1 MTENLEHSPDAHQE
15 KAVAEAERFLAF
27 TLSGEHYGIPLLKV
41 KEVIELTKIT
51 PLPYA
56 PNYFKGIMN
65 LRGQVISVVDL
76 RLKFKMSKAEI
87 GSQSAIVILDL
98 SPLCLG
104 VIVDSI
110 NCVLATERS
119 EIQARPDVESQVK
132 SDYIL
137 GVIRSNQDL
146 VLLLDVERTLNA
158 EDFRTIESQTKAR
171 AA

>member
-1 MTENLEHSPDAHQE
+1 MNEAIEPSSESHQE
-15 KAVAEAERFLAF
+15 KATTEAERFLAF
-27 TLSGEHYGIPLLKV
+27 SLNGERYGIPLLKV

-51 PLPYA
+51 PIPYA
-56 PNYFKGIMN
+56 PTHFKGIMN
-65 LRGQVISVVDL
+65 LRGQVISVIDL
-76 RLKFKMSKAEI
+76 RLKLKMSKADV
-87 GSQSAIVILDL
+87 GPLSAIIILDL

-110 NCVLATERS
+110 NCVLAAEHS
-119 EIQARPDVESQVK
+119 EIKPRPDVESQVK

-158 EDFRTIESQTKAR
+158 EDFQTIKTQAQSKA
-171 AA
+171 A

>member
-1 MTENLEHSPDAHQE
+1 MNEVTETSSDVYQE
-15 KAVAEAERFLAF
+15 KTAAEAERFLAF

-51 PLPYA
+51 PIPYA

-65 LRGQVISVVDL
+65 LRGQVISVIDL

-110 NCVLATERS
+110 NCVLASERS

-132 SDYIL
+132 SDYIS
-137 GVIRSNQDL
+137 GVIRSKQDL

-158 EDFRTIESQTKAR
+158 EDFQTMKTQSQSKA
-171 AA
+171 A

>member
-1 MTENLEHSPDAHQE
+1 MSETREVPESNQE
-15 KAVAEAERFLAF
+15 RGAAEAERFLAF

-51 PLPYA
+51 PIPYA
-56 PNYFKGIMN
+56 ASYFKGIMN

-76 RLKFKMSKAEI
+76 RLKFKMAKAEI
-87 GSQSAIVILDL
+87 GAQSAIIILDL

-110 NCVLATERS
+110 NCVLAS
-119 EIQARPDVESQVK
+119 EHGDIQPRPDVESAVK

-146 VLLLDVERTLNA
+146 ILLLDVERTLNA
-158 EDFRTIESQTKAR
+158 EDFSLIKNQNQTKA
-171 AA
+171 A

>member
-1 MTENLEHSPDAHQE
+1 MTETIHASSGSQPEEDT
-15 KAVAEAERFLAF
+15 KEADRFLTF
-27 TLSGEHYGIPLLKV
+27 SLNGEKYGIPLPRV

-51 PLPYA
+51 PIPYS

-87 GSQSAIVILDL
+87 GPQSAIIILDL
-98 SPLCLG
+98 SQLCLG

-110 NCVLATERS
+110 NCVLAVEHS
-119 EIQARPDVESQVK
+119 AIQPRPDVESQIK
-132 SDYIL
+132 SDYII
-137 GVIRSNQDL
+137 GVIRSQQDL

-158 EDFRTIESQTKAR
+158 EDFRTIKTQTQAT